1 MRDKIVTLRTFSN
14 STEAKIVKS
23 KLDAYGI
30 PCMLTNENI
39 LGINP
44 IYDHTIGGV
53 QLKVF
58 EKDIERAQLLLGST
72 DN

>member
-1 MRDKIVTLRTFSN
+1 MKEKIVTLRTFSN

-44 IYDHTIGGV
+44 IFDHTIGGV

-58 EKDIERAQLLLGST
+58 EKDIERAEIILGS
-72 DN
+72 NE